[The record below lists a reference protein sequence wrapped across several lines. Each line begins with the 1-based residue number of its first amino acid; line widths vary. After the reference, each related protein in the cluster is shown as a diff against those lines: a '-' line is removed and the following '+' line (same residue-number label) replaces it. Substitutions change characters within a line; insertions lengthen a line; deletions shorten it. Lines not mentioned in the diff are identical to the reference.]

1 MSYVRGMI
9 LLGVALWAALALTGC
24 GTPQVSMPIGTAAV
38 MYANARADY
47 AVAKLI
53 VTQACASGALDA
65 STCQTAKEVDIKAV
79 VYRDAVERALM
90 DPSREIDWAQVMA
103 YSETVVGL
111 LLKLGLTAA
120 K

>member
-1 MSYVRGMI
+1 MSYMRWMMT
-9 LLGVALWAALALTGC
+9 LGVCLWAALAWTGC
-24 GTPQVSMPIGTAAV
+24 GTPQVSMPVGTAAV

-47 AVAKLI
+47 AVAKVI
-53 VTQACASGALDA
+53 ITQACVNGSLDA
-65 STCQTAKEVDIKAV
+65 YTCQAAKEIDVKAQ

-90 DPSREIDWAQVMA
+90 DPSRDIDWQQVMA

-111 LLKLGLTAA
+111 LLKIGMTVA